1 MNMVIKGKIMSI
13 GHLEYLRGK
22 HEARQEA
29 SGECIIVGIL
39 GFCIGGIL
47 MFIACNSGFLI

>member
-1 MNMVIKGKIMSI
+1 MSYS
-13 GHLEYLRGK
+13 EYLRGRR
-22 HEARQEA
+22 EMRQEA
-29 SGECIIVGIL
+29 SGECIVVGIL